1 MALARRCVGLGHE
14 FAYEPLVDAAL
25 GDAVGAVAVDD
36 LAGELSVPGQG
47 VYVEYELVAVPG
59 LLLAGLEVD
68 DEKVV
73 SAQDQEVRL
82 AGEGGGMS
90 AEAEGVL
97 VLDADLV
104 AAPDPELVM
113 LVEGSRVASGR
124 LVSFTLWL

>member
-1 MALARRCVGLGHE
+1 M
-14 FAYEPLVDAAL
+14 VDAAL

-47 VYVEYELVAVPG
+47 VYVDHELVAVPG

-68 DEKVV
+68 DENVV

>member
-1 MALARRCVGLGHE
+1 M
-14 FAYEPLVDAAL
+14 
-25 GDAVGAVAVDD
+25 
-36 LAGELSVPGQG
+36 
-47 VYVEYELVAVPG
+47 PG

-104 AAPDPELVM
+104 AALDPELVM

>member
-1 MALARRCVGLGHE
+1 M
-14 FAYEPLVDAAL
+14 VDAAL

-36 LAGELSVPGQG
+36 LAGELSVPGLGHRPGQG
-47 VYVEYELVAVPG
+47 VYVDHELVAVPG

-104 AAPDPELVM
+104 AALDTELVM
-113 LVEGSRVASGR
+113 LVEGSRVAGKPIG
-124 LVSFTLWL
+124 LVEG